1 MLVNNAS
8 KHSLRVDCAML
19 NYVHS
24 LLANPCAAFN
34 LGHPSHSSLPVCWMV
49 LFLLSGLVP
58 LCGVGI
64 MQQDCTLALPPL
76 RIIATCSADYL
87 KVSSQLHV

>member
-1 MLVNNAS
+1 MLVNNVS
-8 KHSLRVDCAML
+8 RRSLCVDCAML

-34 LGHPSHSSLPVCWMV
+34 SDHPSHSSLPVCRMV

-76 RIIATCSADYL
+76 RIIATCSAGYIS
-87 KVSSQLHV
+87 KS